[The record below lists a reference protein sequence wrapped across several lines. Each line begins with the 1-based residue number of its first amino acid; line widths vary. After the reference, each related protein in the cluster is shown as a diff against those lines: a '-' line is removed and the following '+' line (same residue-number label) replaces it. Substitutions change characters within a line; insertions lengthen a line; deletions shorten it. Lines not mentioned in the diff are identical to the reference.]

1 MDSNTIFIVK
11 VMVAS
16 AILSAAIKYGG
27 PLLAIPDTSPIAL
40 LLVCT
45 PAAIVLGVLSWR
57 LYFQDPQN

>member
-1 MDSNTIFIVK
+1 MDSNTVFIVK

-45 PAAIVLGVLSWR
+45 PTVIIFGVLSWR

>member
-1 MDSNTIFIVK
+1 MDSNTVFIIK

-16 AILSAAIKYGG
+16 AIVSAAIKYGG
-27 PLLAIPDTSPIAL
+27 PLLAIPNTSPIAL

-45 PAAIVLGVLSWR
+45 PAAIIFGVLSWR